1 MPPNMSLEPRES
13 TGIPVRAS
21 GTNGLRL
28 TPSVGAFEWLVTPVG
43 IRSSIESIWER
54 SSPPRTRDFAA
65 PSRSAARWRA
75 TGERWR
81 VEAGP

>member
-1 MPPNMSLEPRES
+1 MSLEPRES

-28 TPSVGAFEWLVTPVG
+28 TPTVRAFQCLVTSVGIG
-43 IRSSIESIWER
+43 SSIESSWER

-65 PSRSAARWRA
+65 PSR
-75 TGERWR
+75 
-81 VEAGP
+81 